1 MMSLTL
7 PDSSFILFKSRE
19 TAVLSSACSILLTH
33 WYTSTVILD
42 LTAVRLLWSICFAFT
57 ATAFVVTNV
66 NVTICLGCL
75 VWLYV
80 VGTMGLLKPES
91 HYFLIDFWVASS
103 AIVIGFSESSV
114 RFYLCSFGSL
124 DLVTS
129 PVRQVHVE
137 SEHPSERC
145 YIIYMHVPIDRYL
158 HFGNALRFMVTYLLV
173 DAVDGI
179 HILSHSTCK
188 SQPIHIGRLSRR
200 IVYCIDLCHG
210 HSVCSISYVY
220 DVALGERMGYS
231 LLSVYFPGIHCL
243 FCFKFHY

>member
-1 MMSLTL
+1 MSLTL

-42 LTAVRLLWSICFAFT
+42 LTVVFLLWSICFAFT
-57 ATAFVVTNV
+57 ATALVVTDV

-80 VGTMGLLKPES
+80 VGTMGLLMPES

-103 AIVIGFSESSV
+103 AIVIGFSEYSV

-129 PVRQVHVE
+129 PVCQVHAE
-137 SEHPSERC
+137 SEFTSERC

-158 HFGNALRFMVTYLLV
+158 HFGNALRFMVTYLPV
-173 DAVDGI
+173 DAMDGI
-179 HILSHSTCK
+179 HILSHPTCK
-188 SQPIHIGRLSRR
+188 SQPIHIGCLSRR
-200 IVYCIDLCHG
+200 IVYCIDLCHDY
-210 HSVCSISYVY
+210 SVRSISYIH
-220 DVALGERMGYS
+220 DVALGEHMGYS
-231 LLSVYFPGIHCL
+231 LLSVYFPGIYCP
-243 FCFKFHY
+243 FCFELHY